1 MKTGLVLFRVTGA
14 VLGLQLLLGGLLT
27 FGFISA
33 EAHIITGLMLLG
45 FAIATMAVWL
55 ASKPPFRPL
64 QGISVIIVLLLVVQ
78 IILGFATLGTGS
90 QAIAFIHFVVALA
103 IFGATISGASIAM
116 RWDNPKRAK
125 ISPENETQVT

>member
-1 MKTGLVLFRVTGA
+1 MKTGSVLFRATGA

-33 EAHIITGLMLLG
+33 EAHIITGLVLLC
-45 FAIATMAVWL
+45 FAITTMAVWL

-64 QGISVIIVLLLVVQ
+64 QGISVIIVLLFVVQ

-90 QAIAFIHFVVALA
+90 QAIAFIHFMVALA
-103 IFGATISGASIAM
+103 IFGATISGVSIAM
-116 RWDNPKRAK
+116 RRDNPSIAK
-125 ISPENETQVT
+125 ISPENETQVS